1 MAIADRN
8 GCDAAARL
16 ARIVSTDGS
25 AGHAAP
31 VQLAC
36 GDALLRDI
44 ADALH
49 QLCSLHGRHPG
60 VVDYAARADP
70 HPAADAWFEQAAAAF
85 AEERAYLIRVS
96 AAAGPP
102 PGTPGQAATEAA
114 LAAQRHAIDL
124 LARSVRPGCALGAA
138 IGITL
143 DWPAIRRP
151 LDAAAL
157 RLGLDTLPNLLPSPA
172 QTMRLIDTVTGDSPV
187 ERAMT
192 FGLQQL
198 LAQHRG
204 LWDLLIV
211 RAESRG

>member
-85 AEERAYLIRVS
+85 ADMADPDGRVAEQFNLVFLTGWAPDPSQPLPAKRGS
-96 AAAGPP
+96 ATAS
-102 PGTPGQAATEAA
+102 
-114 LAAQRHAIDL
+114 LAE
-124 LARSVRPGCALGAA
+124 
-138 IGITL
+138 
-143 DWPAIRRP
+143 
-151 LDAAAL
+151 AL
-157 RLGLDTLPNLLPSPA
+157 RPKPDA
-172 QTMRLIDTVTGDSPV
+172 GD
-187 ERAMT
+187 
-192 FGLQQL
+192 
-198 LAQHRG
+198 
-204 LWDLLIV
+204 
-211 RAESRG
+211 